1 MFQEQLL
8 ISLPRMTTKETYV
21 MDMGLRNKTAL
32 VTGST
37 KGIGKAIAIELAREG
52 VNVLVNGR
60 NNEEVE
66 RRVIELKSE
75 FPSTSPQNATA
86 DIVDMQ
92 QREALFEK
100 YPHVDILVNNM
111 GIYEIMSYED
121 VDDEVWEKYFRTNV
135 LAANGLSKFYLP
147 KMLKNNYGRIIFI
160 ASEEAIMPSGQ
171 MPQYCMTK
179 SMLLSL
185 SKSLSKLTIGTEV
198 TSNTIMP
205 GPTLSENV
213 YQIIESLFPDDMA
226 FSEKEK
232 KFMAANLPQ
241 SEIQRFIKP
250 FEIGRLAAFVCSP
263 YASAFKGSPIRMDGG
278 MVPTIF

>member
-1 MFQEQLL
+1 
-8 ISLPRMTTKETYV
+8 
-21 MDMGLRNKTAL
+21 MDMGLNNKTAL
-32 VTGST
+32 VTGSS
-37 KGIGKAIAIELAREG
+37 KGIGKAIAFELAKEG
-52 VNVLVNGR
+52 VHVLINGR
-60 NNEEVE
+60 NHEEVE
-66 RRVIELKSE
+66 QTVNDIKSK
-75 FPSTSPQNATA
+75 FPATSPQNATA
-86 DIVDMQ
+86 DIVDSK

-100 YPHVDILVNNM
+100 YPTVDILVNNM
-111 GIYEIMSYED
+111 GIYEIMQYED

-135 LAANGLSKFYLP
+135 LAANGLTKFYLP
-147 KMLKNNYGRIIFI
+147 QMLKRDDGRIIFI
-160 ASEEAIMPSGQ
+160 ASEEAVMPSGQ

-198 TSNTIMP
+198 TVNTIMP

-213 YQIIESLFPDDMA
+213 YGIIEGMYPDKDMT

-232 KFMAANLPQ
+232 EFMVTNLPQ

-250 FEIGRLAAFVCSP
+250 NEIGRLAAFLSSP
-263 YASAFKGSPIRMDGG
+263 FASAFKGSPIRMDGG

>member
-1 MFQEQLL
+1 
-8 ISLPRMTTKETYV
+8 
-21 MDMGLRNKTAL
+21 MDMGLKNKTAL

-37 KGIGKAIAIELAREG
+37 KGIGKAIAIELAKEG
-52 VNVLVNGR
+52 VHVLINGR
-60 NNEEVE
+60 NEEEAERTVNE
-66 RRVIELKSE
+66 IKSA
-75 FPSTSPQNATA
+75 FPATSPQNAAA
-86 DIVDMQ
+86 DIVDIK
-92 QREALFEK
+92 QREALFKK
-100 YPHVDILVNNM
+100 YPQIDILINNM
-111 GIYEIMSYED
+111 GIYEIMENED
-121 VDDEVWEKYFRTNV
+121 VDDEIWEKYFRTNV
-135 LAANGLSKFYLP
+135 LAANSLTKFYLP
-147 KMLKNNYGRIIFI
+147 KMLKNDFGRIILI
-160 ASEEAIMPSGQ
+160 ASEEAMMPSGQ

-198 TSNTIMP
+198 TVNTIMP

-213 YQIIESLFPDDMA
+213 KQIIEGMYPDEGMT

-232 KFMAANLPQ
+232 KFMTTNLPQ

-250 FEIGRLAAFVCSP
+250 IEIGRLAAFVCSP

>member
-1 MFQEQLL
+1 
-8 ISLPRMTTKETYV
+8 
-21 MDMGLRNKTAL
+21 MDMGLRNKTAF

-60 NNEEVE
+60 NTEEVE
-66 RRVIELKSE
+66 RIVNELKSE
-75 FPSTSPQNATA
+75 FPSTSPQNAAA
-86 DIVDMQ
+86 DLVDKQ
-92 QREALFEK
+92 QREALFER
-100 YPHVDILVNNM
+100 YPDVDILVNNM

-121 VDDEVWEKYFRTNV
+121 VDDEVWETYFRTNV
-135 LAANGLSKFYLP
+135 LAANALSKFYLP
-147 KMLKNNYGRIIFI
+147 KMLKNHFGRIIFI
-160 ASEEAIMPSGQ
+160 ASEEAVMPSGQ

-213 YQIIESLFPDDMA
+213 YQIINGLFPDDMS
-226 FSEKEK
+226 FSEKESQ
-232 KFMAANLPQ
+232 FMAANLPQ
-241 SEIQRFIKP
+241 SELQRFIRP
-250 FEIGRLAAFVCSP
+250 SEIGRLVAFISSP
-263 YASAFKGSPIRMDGG
+263 YATAFKGSPIRMDGG

>member
-1 MFQEQLL
+1 
-8 ISLPRMTTKETYV
+8 
-21 MDMGLRNKTAL
+21 MDMGLNNKTSL

-52 VNVLVNGR
+52 VNVLINGR
-60 NNEEVE
+60 NYEEVE
-66 RRVIELKSE
+66 QTVNELKSN
-75 FPSTSPQNATA
+75 FPATSPQNATA
-86 DIVDMQ
+86 DIVDLG

-100 YPHVDILVNNM
+100 YPDIDILVNNM
-111 GIYEIMSYED
+111 GIYEIMQYED
-121 VDDEVWEKYFRTNV
+121 ADDEVWDKYFRTNV

-147 KMLKNNYGRIIFI
+147 KMLKKDYGRIIFI

-171 MPQYCMTK
+171 MPQYAMTK

-185 SKSLSKLTIGTEV
+185 SRSLSKLTTGTEV
-198 TSNTIMP
+198 TANTIMP

-213 YQIIESLFPDDMA
+213 QQIIESVYADEDMT

-232 KFMAANLPQ
+232 KFMAASLPQ

-250 FEIGRLAAFVCSP
+250 IEIGRLAAFVCSP
-263 YASAFKGSPIRMDGG
+263 YASAFRGSPIRMDGG

>member
-1 MFQEQLL
+1 LNDRIII
-8 ISLPRMTTKETYV
+8 ISNLKGECN
-21 MDMGLRNKTAL
+21 MDMGLNNKIAL

-37 KGIGKAIAIELAREG
+37 KGIGKAIAIELAKEG
-52 VNVLVNGR
+52 VNVLINGR
-60 NNEEVE
+60 NYEEVE
-66 RRVIELKSE
+66 RTVNEIKSDY
-75 FPSTSPQNATA
+75 PSTSPQNATA
-86 DIVDMQ
+86 DIVDIQ

-100 YPHVDILVNNM
+100 YPNIDILVNNL
-111 GIYEIMSYED
+111 GIYEIMQYED
-121 VDDEVWEKYFRTNV
+121 VDDEIWEKYFRTNV

-147 KMLKNNYGRIIFI
+147 KMLENDFGRIIFI

-198 TSNTIMP
+198 TTNTIMP

-213 YQIIESLFPDDMA
+213 YQIIEGLYPDKDMT

-232 KFMAANLPQ
+232 DFMTTNLPQ

-250 FEIGRLAAFVCSP
+250 FEIGRMTTFVCSP

>member
-1 MFQEQLL
+1 
-8 ISLPRMTTKETYV
+8 
-21 MDMGLRNKTAL
+21 MDMGLNNKTAL

-37 KGIGKAIAIELAREG
+37 KGIGKPIAIELAKEG
-52 VNVLVNGR
+52 VNVLINGR
-60 NNEEVE
+60 NNKEVE
-66 RRVIELKSE
+66 QTVNEIKSN
-75 FPSTSPQNATA
+75 FPTTFPQNATA
-86 DIVDMQ
+86 DIVDLE
-92 QREALFEK
+92 QREVLFEK
-100 YPHVDILVNNM
+100 YPNIDILVNNM
-111 GIYEIMSYED
+111 GIYEIMQYED

-185 SKSLSKLTIGTEV
+185 SKSLSKLTIGAEV
-198 TSNTIMP
+198 TVNTIMP

-213 YQIIESLFPDDMA
+213 HQIIEGIYANEDMT
-226 FSEKEK
+226 FLEKEK
-232 KFMAANLPQ
+232 QFMAANLPQ
-241 SEIQRFIKP
+241 SEIQRFIRP
-250 FEIGRLAAFVCSP
+250 IEIGRLATFVCSP
-263 YASAFKGSPIRMDGG
+263 YAAAFKGSPIRIDGG

>member
-1 MFQEQLL
+1 
-8 ISLPRMTTKETYV
+8 

-37 KGIGKAIAIELAREG
+37 KGIGKAIAIELAKEG

-60 NNEEVE
+60 NDEEVE
-66 RRVIELKSE
+66 RIVKELKSE
-75 FPSTSPQNATA
+75 FPATSPQNAA
-86 DIVDMQ
+86 GDLVDRQ
-92 QREALFEK
+92 QREAIFEK

-121 VDDEVWEKYFRTNV
+121 VDDEVWETYFRTNV

-147 KMLKNNYGRIIFI
+147 KMLKSNFGRIIFI

-185 SKSLSKLTIGTEV
+185 SKSLSKLTVGTEV

-213 YQIIESLFPDDMA
+213 YQIIDRLFPADMS
-226 FSEKEK
+226 FSDKEHQ
-232 KFMAANLPQ
+232 FMAANLPQ
-241 SEIQRFIKP
+241 SELQRFIRP
-250 FEIGRLAAFVCSP
+250 SEIGRLVAFLSSP
-263 YASAFKGSPIRMDGG
+263 YATAFKGSPIRMDGG

>member
-1 MFQEQLL
+1 
-8 ISLPRMTTKETYV
+8 
-21 MDMGLRNKTAL
+21 MDMELNNKTAL

-37 KGIGKAIAIELAREG
+37 KGIGKAIAMELAREG
-52 VNVLVNGR
+52 AHVLINGR
-60 NNEEVE
+60 IDEEVE
-66 RRVIELKSE
+66 RTVQEIKSK
-75 FPSTSPQNATA
+75 FPNTSPQKATA
-86 DIVDMQ
+86 DLVDIG

-121 VDDEVWEKYFRTNV
+121 VDDEVWETYFRTNV
-135 LAANGLSKFYLP
+135 LAANGLTKFYLP
-147 KMLKNNYGRIIFI
+147 GMLKNDFGRIIFM
-160 ASEEAIMPSGQ
+160 ASEEAVMPSGQ

-185 SKSLSKLTIGTEV
+185 AKSLSKLTRGTEV
-198 TSNTIMP
+198 TINTIMP

-213 YQIIESLFPDDMA
+213 QHIIEGIYANEDMT

-232 KFMAANLPQ
+232 AFMAANLPQ
-241 SEIQRFIKP
+241 SEIQRFIRP
-250 FEIGRLAAFVCSP
+250 IEIGRLATFLCSP
-263 YASAFKGSPIRMDGG
+263 YASAFRGSPIRMDGG

>member
-1 MFQEQLL
+1 
-8 ISLPRMTTKETYV
+8 
-21 MDMGLRNKTAL
+21 MDMGLNNKTAL

-37 KGIGKAIAIELAREG
+37 KGIGKAIAIELAKEG
-52 VNVLVNGR
+52 VNVLINGR
-60 NNEEVE
+60 NDEEVE
-66 RRVIELKSE
+66 RIVNEIKSD
-75 FPSTSPQNATA
+75 FPNTSPQNATA
-86 DIVDMQ
+86 DIVDSQ

-100 YPHVDILVNNM
+100 HPNIDILVNNM
-111 GIYEIMSYED
+111 GIYEIMQYED

-147 KMLKNNYGRIIFI
+147 KMSNNDFGRIIFI
-160 ASEEAIMPSGQ
+160 ASEEAVMPSGQ

-198 TSNTIMP
+198 TVNTVMP

-213 YQIIESLFPDDMA
+213 HQIIEGMYSNEDMT
-226 FSEKEK
+226 FSQKEKE
-232 KFMAANLPQ
+232 FMTTSLPQ
-241 SEIQRFIKP
+241 SEIQRFIRP
-250 FEIGRLAAFVCSP
+250 TEIGRTVTFMCSP

-278 MVPTIF
+278 LVPTIF